1 MHRLAN
7 MTLPPIPLCRL
18 VAVVVL
24 SLIAPLRST
33 QAEEKPVAVGKPL
46 AVVRVNGT
54 TQAFDFARPWSKKP
68 AVTRRAL
75 GVVLPGN
82 KVLVTA
88 ELVANKSYI
97 ELEKGASG
105 EKVAA
110 RLLAVDYEANLAL
123 LAAEEPKFLESLS
136 SLTTANSV
144 KTGDRLDIWQLENSG
159 TLVATSGLV
168 TSCEVGRY
176 ALEDYS
182 YLVFK
187 ITAALQY
194 RENSYSVPIVKDGKL
209 AGLLLRFDP
218 RSQTI
223 ESISLPVIQH
233 FLKAAAE
240 PTYRGFPRAGISFEV
255 TRDPQLRRYL
265 KLPIDNGGI
274 YLSHVDAGTAAAT
287 AGLQAGDV
295 ILSVDGHSIDPDG
308 NYEHPVFGKISVNH
322 LISTEHYVGDTLKI
336 KYSRAGETRET
347 TATAAE
353 RLPQSFTIQPYVY
366 DRAPKFILLGG
377 LLFQEL
383 SRQYLR
389 EWGTNWQKD
398 GPVKFVYLDRYQS
411 ELFPADRGQIV
422 FISHIFSAAST
433 IGYDQLSY
441 LMVEKVNNQTIKS
454 IADLATALKTPVD
467 GFHKIEVAEDPK
479 TLYIDAKTVEK
490 DTETLAQQYGLP
502 ITRRL
507 TE

>member
-1 MHRLAN
+1 
-7 MTLPPIPLCRL
+7 MTLSLLTIRSSTLTAGILILAFLIP
-18 VAVVVL
+18 VH
-24 SLIAPLRST
+24 
-33 QAEEKPVAVGKPL
+33 AEEKPVAVGQPL

-54 TQAFDFARPWSKKP
+54 TQAYDFFRPWAKKP

-75 GVVLPGN
+75 GVILPGN

-88 ELVANKSYI
+88 EMVANKSYI
-97 ELEKGASG
+97 ELEKAASG

-110 RLLAVDYEANLAL
+110 KLLAVDYEANLAL
-123 LAAEEPKFLESLS
+123 LAPEDSKFLEPLG
-136 SLTTANSV
+136 SLTTAAQV

-176 ALEDYS
+176 ALDDFG
-182 YLVFK
+182 YLLFK

-194 RENSYSVPIVKDGKL
+194 RENSYTVPIVKNDKL

-218 RSQTI
+218 RSQTV

-240 PTYRGFPRAGISFEV
+240 TPYRGFPRAGIQFEP

-265 KLPIDNGGI
+265 KLPADNGGI
-274 YLSHVDAGTAAAT
+274 YLSHVAAGTVAAR
-287 AGLQAGDV
+287 AGLQKGDV
-295 ILSVDGHSIDPDG
+295 IVSVDGQTIDADG
-308 NYEHPVFGKISVNH
+308 NYNHPVFGKISINH
-322 LISTEHYVGDTLKI
+322 LISTEHYVGDILKI
-336 KYSRAGETRET
+336 KYSRTGEVKET
-347 TATAAE
+347 SATVE
-353 RLPQSFTIQPYVY
+353 DRPPQDYVSEPYIY

-389 EWGTNWQKD
+389 EWGNNWQKD
-398 GPVKFVYLDRYQS
+398 APLKFVYFDRYQS
-411 ELFPADRGQIV
+411 ELFSPDRGRIV
-422 FISHIFSAAST
+422 IISHILSAPST

-441 LMVEKVNNQTIKS
+441 LIVDKVNDQPIKG
-454 IADLATALKTPVD
+454 IADLDRALKTPID
-467 GFHKIEVAEDPK
+467 GFQKIEVLEDPN
-479 TLYIDAKTVEK
+479 TLYLDARTVEA
-490 DTETLAQQYGLP
+490 DTIALGKQYGLP
-502 ITRRL
+502 NSSRL
-507 TE
+507 KE